1 MFFLFIQ
8 HMKIEILYSEISN
21 YIKNTL
27 GTNLNITY
35 ISPTRIQIS
44 QTIVRADLIIVER
57 RKSSIDV
64 VGENLSVAAKLLLP
78 RIENIEGID
87 RLGGYKFAIRFG
99 QMDVLKEFFKV
110 MELVKVEFCET
121 GIKIE
126 TKERDV

>member
-8 HMKIEILYSEISN
+8 HMKIEILYSEISS

>member
-87 RLGGYKFAIRFG
+87 RLEGYKFAIRFG